1 MTVKK
6 TADKKEETTKE
17 TTTKTKK
24 ILYEAVRDN
33 PTRSYIT
40 VGALSRAGLLKQ
52 YREEE
57 AVYGVENL
65 KPSITDDE
73 LNKIIKDYLGE

>member
-6 TADKKEETTKE
+6 TATKKEEPVS
-17 TTTKTKK
+17 KTKK
-24 ILYEAVRDN
+24 ILYEAVKDN
-33 PTRSYIT
+33 PTRNYIII
-40 VGALSRAGLLKQ
+40 GALSRAGLLKQ

-57 AVYGVENL
+57 AVYGIENI

>member
-6 TADKKEETTKE
+6 TAAKKEETTKE
-17 TTTKTKK
+17 TTNKTKK
-24 ILYEAVRDN
+24 ILYEAVHEN
-33 PTRSYIT
+33 PTRNYII

>member
-1 MTVKK
+1 MTE
-6 TADKKEETTKE
+6 KKETKVI
-17 TTTKTKK
+17 KQNKK
-24 ILYEAVRDN
+24 ILYEAVQENRTPN
-33 PTRSYIT
+33 YII

-65 KPSITDDE
+65 KPSITDSE
-73 LNKIIKDYLGE
+73 LNKMIKDYLGE

>member
-6 TADKKEETTKE
+6 TTAKKEETTN
-17 TTTKTKK
+17 KTKK
-24 ILYEAVRDN
+24 ILYEAVQEN
-33 PTRSYIT
+33 PTRNYII
-40 VGALSRAGLLKQ
+40 VGALSRAGLLRQ

-57 AVYGVENL
+57 AVYGIENL

>member
-6 TADKKEETTKE
+6 TTAKKEETTN
-17 TTTKTKK
+17 KTKK
-24 ILYEAVRDN
+24 ILYEAVQGN
-33 PTRSYIT
+33 PTRNYII
-40 VGALSRAGLLKQ
+40 VGALSRAGLLRQ

-57 AVYGVENL
+57 AVYGIENL

>member
-6 TADKKEETTKE
+6 TADKKEE

-40 VGALSRAGLLKQ
+40 VGALSRAGLLRK

-57 AVYGVENL
+57 AVYGIENL

>member
-6 TADKKEETTKE
+6 TTAKKEETTN
-17 TTTKTKK
+17 KTKK
-24 ILYEAVRDN
+24 ILYEAVQEN
-33 PTRSYIT
+33 PTRNYII

-57 AVYGVENL
+57 AVYGIENL

>member
-33 PTRSYIT
+33 PTRNYII

>member
-6 TADKKEETTKE
+6 TAAKKEETTN
-17 TTTKTKK
+17 KTKK
-24 ILYEAVRDN
+24 ILYEAVQDN
-33 PTRSYIT
+33 PTRNYII

>member
-6 TADKKEETTKE
+6 TATKKEEPVS
-17 TTTKTKK
+17 KTKK
-24 ILYEAVRDN
+24 ILYEAVKDN
-33 PTRSYIT
+33 PTRNYIII
-40 VGALSRAGLLKQ
+40 GALSRAGLLKQ

-57 AVYGVENL
+57 AVYGIENS

>member
-6 TADKKEETTKE
+6 TTAKKEETTN
-17 TTTKTKK
+17 KTKK
-24 ILYEAVRDN
+24 ILYEAVQDN
-33 PTRSYIT
+33 PTRNYII

-57 AVYGVENL
+57 AVYGIENL

>member
-6 TADKKEETTKE
+6 TPTKKEEHVS
-17 TTTKTKK
+17 KTKK
-24 ILYEAVRDN
+24 ILYEAVKDN
-33 PTRSYIT
+33 PTRNYIII
-40 VGALSRAGLLKQ
+40 GALSRAGLLKQ

-57 AVYGVENL
+57 AVYGIENL

>member
-6 TADKKEETTKE
+6 TTAKKEETTKE

-24 ILYEAVRDN
+24 ILYEAVQGN
-33 PTRSYIT
+33 PTRNYII

>member
-6 TADKKEETTKE
+6 TTAKKEETTN
-17 TTTKTKK
+17 KTKK
-24 ILYEAVRDN
+24 ILYKAVQEN
-33 PTRSYIT
+33 PTRNYII

-57 AVYGVENL
+57 AVYGIENL